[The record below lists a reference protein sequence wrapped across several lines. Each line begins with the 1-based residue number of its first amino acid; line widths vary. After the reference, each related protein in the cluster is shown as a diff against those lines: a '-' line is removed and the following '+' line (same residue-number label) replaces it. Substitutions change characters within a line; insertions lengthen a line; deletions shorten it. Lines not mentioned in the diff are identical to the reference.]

1 MNFGA
6 LLFHEDREKPQMIEL
21 RSDTFTM
28 PTPEMLA
35 AIVRAPLGNDGY
47 REDPT
52 VRELEELAA
61 ARMGKEAACLMPSGT
76 MANLAS
82 MMAHCI
88 CDKNVV
94 LLGDK
99 SDIHIYESGGADLCP
114 GIVFSAL
121 DTQADGTIRIGDLE
135 REFQKWRDG
144 SSSKIALLCL
154 ENPHNLCGGVV
165 LPRGYVRAVA
175 DFVHSRGVKL
185 YLDGARIFN
194 AAIASKTDVAEIVK
208 DVDSLQFCLS
218 KGLAAPVGSVVVG
231 ESQFVGRVR
240 KSRKILGGNMR
251 QAGIIAAAGIVAL
264 QRMVDRLEEDHIN
277 ACRLA
282 EGISAMPGVQ
292 VDLSTVQTNTVVFR
306 VVDERFSCES
316 FIASARRYGLNL
328 SEFRYGRI
336 RAVVHHGT
344 DAEQIQEA
352 LRITAQV
359 LEEGPVE
366 EASYCAESHA

>member
-1 MNFGA
+1 
-6 LLFHEDREKPQMIEL
+6 
-21 RSDTFTM
+21 
-28 PTPEMLA
+28 
-35 AIVRAPLGNDGY
+35 
-47 REDPT
+47 
-52 VRELEELAA
+52 
-61 ARMGKEAACLMPSGT
+61 
-76 MANLAS
+76 
-82 MMAHCI
+82 
-88 CDKNVV
+88 
-94 LLGDK
+94 
-99 SDIHIYESGGADLCP
+99 
-114 GIVFSAL
+114 
-121 DTQADGTIRIGDLE
+121 
-135 REFQKWRDG
+135 
-144 SSSKIALLCL
+144 
-154 ENPHNLCGGVV
+154 
-165 LPRGYVRAVA
+165 
-175 DFVHSRGVKL
+175 
-185 YLDGARIFN
+185 
-194 AAIASKTDVAEIVK
+194 
-208 DVDSLQFCLS
+208 
-218 KGLAAPVGSVVVG
+218 
-231 ESQFVGRVR
+231 
-240 KSRKILGGNMR
+240 MR